1 MKVVNPFYLSHL
13 ITDYCNSSSSPH
25 ISFVFQTLIHTT
37 TRTCVRISI
46 HRACSLITGMSIA
59 HRRSYLT
66 KRASQFLFAVSISH
80 HPIILLK
87 NNHYD
92 NIHSSSTNRSSHVPC
107 DLYLTY
113 DRLRSSTV
121 MTSSHQPSHFAAV
134 PPTLSSLSYRFRP
147 VTNTILSDL
156 TDQTCSTSYR
166 IYLPKPNLANHQFAR
181 LRSPTQ
187 FATVQLLSSISVV
200 LIFPI
205 QMSGLWHR
213 LLQLVI
219 GYPVPWEEH
228 ADNVATAFYCRGLA
242 QNITMVGF
250 LGESFFWLTCGS
262 RHKGRLEIRR
272 KGRLGHQYSLPFS
285 PHYSITHTPLPF
297 SSSSPPP
304 RATTARRP
312 RRARKVPQPSHAE
325 LPFT

>member
-1 MKVVNPFYLSHL
+1 
-13 ITDYCNSSSSPH
+13 
-25 ISFVFQTLIHTT
+25 
-37 TRTCVRISI
+37 
-46 HRACSLITGMSIA
+46 MSIT
-59 HRRSYLT
+59 HHRSYLT
-66 KRASQFLFAVSISH
+66 DRASGCLFVVSNPHIPPFTH
-80 HPIILLK
+80 TITPTTTFTCRPRPPLLMF
-87 NNHYD
+87 
-92 NIHSSSTNRSSHVPC
+92 PC
-107 DLYLTY
+107 DLYHTY

-121 MTSSHQPSHFAAV
+121 MSSSHQLSHFAAV
-134 PPTLSSLSYRFRP
+134 PLTLSSLSYRFRP
-147 VTNTILSDL
+147 VTNTTLSDL
-156 TDQTCSTSYR
+156 TDQTFSTSYR

-250 LGESFFWLTCGS
+250 LGESFTKFIHAS
-262 RHKGRLEIRR
+262 RHKGRLEIRSKE
-272 KGRLGHQYSLPFS
+272 KGIGVKSAIQRSLPRS
-285 PHYSITHTPLPF
+285 PCSLTLPNLSFPSCSPVPLTRLAIRHRPHRRWRVTRAYSI
-297 SSSSPPP
+297 
-304 RATTARRP
+304 R
-312 RRARKVPQPSHAE
+312 HAE
-325 LPFT
+325 LHFT